1 MKDMV
6 DFAKESRLRAGDP
19 GGPDHLGGK
28 AQMHLPLVAAHG
40 VAGFS
45 EFKADGVT
53 PMGAAFDLARQLL
66 EDKDRIPS
74 RAYRPRFDSV
84 V

>member
-1 MKDMV
+1 MGLIT
-6 DFAKESRLRAGDP
+6 F
-19 GGPDHLGGK
+19 GGK

-66 EDKDRIPS
+66 EVPIEFRLPTG
-74 RAYRPRFDSV
+74 RFHAASAC
-84 V
+84 